1 MTVKS
6 SRRGV
11 KTQKDWI
18 VSTSC
23 DVIAF
28 PSIVKAHPREAGP
41 SERDRQ
47 VYLRAAGTPEPGP
60 TGIGVHRDMGLST
73 GLSQIATV
81 NSGPGDPVAT
91 HQVNEAVA
99 FESLSACTTA
109 TALTRERWCG

>member
-11 KTQKDWI
+11 ETQKDRI

-41 SERDRQ
+41 GERDRQ
-47 VYLRAAGTPEPGP
+47 VG
-60 TGIGVHRDMGLST
+60 
-73 GLSQIATV
+73 
-81 NSGPGDPVAT
+81 SGA
-91 HQVNEAVA
+91 N
-99 FESLSACTTA
+99 
-109 TALTRERWCG
+109 

>member
-28 PSIVKAHPREAGP
+28 PSIVKAHAREGGP

-47 VYLRAAGTPEPGP
+47 VYLRAAGTPEP
-60 TGIGVHRDMGLST
+60 GVHRDMGLST

-81 NSGPGDPVAT
+81 NSGPGDPAAT
-91 HQVNEAVA
+91 HQVNEAVV
-99 FESLSACTTA
+99 FESLNACTTA